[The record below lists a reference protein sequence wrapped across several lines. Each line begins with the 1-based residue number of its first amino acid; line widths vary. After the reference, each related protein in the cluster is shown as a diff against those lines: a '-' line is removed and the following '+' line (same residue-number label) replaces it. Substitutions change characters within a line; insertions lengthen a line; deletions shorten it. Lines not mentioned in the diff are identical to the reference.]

1 MIFVGKNKLDVLLA
15 LFTQSEHIDSLN
27 IIQFNNIK
35 KATQSKFQKKK
46 TEDPVL
52 FFSRWKLLS
61 ELNVL
66 ISLA

>member
-1 MIFVGKNKLDVLLA
+1 MIFVGKNKLNVLLA
-15 LFTQSEHIDSLN
+15 LFTQPEHIDSLN

-46 TEDPVL
+46 TEDPVF

>member
-1 MIFVGKNKLDVLLA
+1 MIFVGKNKLNVLLA
-15 LFTQSEHIDSLN
+15 LFTQPEHIDSLN

-46 TEDPVL
+46 MEDSVL
-52 FFSRWKLLS
+52 FYSRWKLLS

>member
-1 MIFVGKNKLDVLLA
+1 MIFVGKNKLNVLLA
-15 LFTQSEHIDSLN
+15 LFTQPEHIDSLN

-46 TEDPVL
+46 TEDSVL

>member
-1 MIFVGKNKLDVLLA
+1 MIFVGKNKQNVLLA
-15 LFTQSEHIDSLN
+15 LFTQPEHIDSLN

-46 TEDPVL
+46 TEDSVL
-52 FFSRWKLLS
+52 FYSRWKLLS

>member
-1 MIFVGKNKLDVLLA
+1 MIFVGKNKQNVLLA
-15 LFTQSEHIDSLN
+15 LFTQPEHIDSLN

-46 TEDPVL
+46 TEDSVL

>member
-1 MIFVGKNKLDVLLA
+1 MIFVGKNKQNVLLA
-15 LFTQSEHIDSLN
+15 LFTQPEHIDSLN

-46 TEDPVL
+46 MEDSVL
-52 FFSRWKLLS
+52 FYSRWKLLS